1 MSQLSVLVCGTISV
15 WCLVFMIR
23 LPLVQNL
30 GPYGNGVA
38 LLETL
43 YPVQFHPS
51 LEIAHSCYRLT
62 VASQSENGEI
72 KGVPQVLAIKAQAL
86 VIRVRY
92 VWFSAPFLISSTNE
106 NTNFTCVNFRNMI
119 GNTMRFQDTAR
130 TIGSNLHLVI
140 FRSHPVAEVD
150 VDGLHRGVTESI

>member
-1 MSQLSVLVCGTISV
+1 MNHTD
-15 WCLVFMIR
+15 
-23 LPLVQNL
+23 
-30 GPYGNGVA
+30 
-38 LLETL
+38 
-43 YPVQFHPS
+43 PS
-51 LEIAHSCYRLT
+51 LEIAYSCYSWFIEYLFFTRTLRLT
-62 VASQSENGEI
+62 KNTMSGLTAASQSENGEI

-130 TIGSNLHLVI
+130 TIGSNLHPVI